1 MTAAIANPRVLI
13 VGAGPAGLAAADELT
28 RSGVNDVL
36 VIDRDDS
43 PGGLPRFCHHPG
55 FGLEYAR
62 WPYSGPAFAKKI
74 LGQLQGTPV
83 RISMGTTLLSLEN
96 GPACEVIGPD
106 FGYARLH
113 PQVVIVAT
121 GIRES
126 NRGNCVVP
134 GVRPPQGI
142 LTTGLLQQL
151 VHRNVKLPSS
161 LRRLVVVGTEH
172 VSFSAIMTARHAG
185 LRVVALV
192 GAEERVQ
199 SYAAAGWLARA
210 LGISIRLNS
219 EIAAI
224 VGTSERVEAVSVREG
239 GVTRNIACDGVLFSA
254 GWIPETVAL
263 AKGPMLMDRMTHGPL
278 VDQAMRT
285 SIPGVF
291 AAGNVLRGVETSGFA
306 ALEGKRAGAMAALA
320 IAGKISSEQARA
332 TREIGGS
339 RVPQHWDH
347 SLSDPLELSHHWRPA
362 RFRAAYERQT
372 FGDSP

>member
-1 MTAAIANPRVLI
+1 MTAAIGNPRVLI
-13 VGAGPAGLAAADELT
+13 VGAGPAGLAAAAELT
-28 RSGVNDVL
+28 RSSVSDVL

-43 PGGLPRFCHHPG
+43 PGGLPRFCHHAG

-62 WPYSGPAFAKKI
+62 WPYSGPSFAKKM
-74 LGQLQGTPV
+74 LDQLQGTPV

-96 GPACEVIGPD
+96 GPVCEVIGPE
-106 FGYARLH
+106 FGYARLE

-121 GIRES
+121 GIREA
-126 NRGNCVVP
+126 NRGNRVVP

-151 VHRNVKLPSS
+151 VHRNVRLPSS

-172 VSFSAIMTARHAG
+172 VSFSAILTARHAG
-185 LRVVALV
+185 IRVVALV

-199 SYAAAGWLARA
+199 SYSAAGWLARA
-210 LGISIRLNS
+210 LGISIHLRS

-224 VGTSERVEAVSVREG
+224 VGTSERVESVRVQQS
-239 GVTRNIACDGVLFSA
+239 GVTRDIACDGVLFSA
-254 GWIPETVAL
+254 GWIPETVAI
-263 AKGPMLMDRMTHGPL
+263 AKGPMLIDSMTKGPV

-320 IAGKISSEQARA
+320 IAGKIPSEQACE
-332 TREIGGS
+332 TREIAAS
-339 RVPQHWDH
+339 RVPQHWDT
-347 SLSDPLELSHHWRPA
+347 SLSDPRELSQRWRPA
-362 RFRAAYERQT
+362 RFRDAYERQT
-372 FGDSP
+372 LTKSA